1 MNLKKILQDK
11 TREYMVSICGGN
23 QAQINSFINLYD
35 ECILGNNKITLIPN
49 VIRYMKDIEREVFL
63 ENKKEGLIKKERI
76 YIDSIEEIIS
86 EYIEKKDFSKI
97 NKEYLE
103 ILDASNLYMKLCET
117 YIGNNGYD
125 DILINK
131 IKNNIK
137 KTNTLR
143 EIIFNN
149 YKKESEISEEAIN
162 DLYELNLF
170 KELIVLKFI
179 DSMIGG
185 DKIGFEEQKI
195 NLFNFLQENSEIA
208 NEKITYVISFLLK
221 FNKVLDVENDGD
233 SILLEFNKYK
243 GFYIEWERVRIS
255 DNEFSYTYVPM
266 SNVVDV
272 NELMPM
278 SRQFL
283 EKNGLVFS
291 EKMKNV
297 FNEESGMTLKIV
309 GSQCFNRDHIYSY
322 HFNVKIDGSIWDK
335 EMEDF
340 FIEKMREIDRKRIYQ
355 SLNAL
360 FQEEDISD
368 LKNDLKK
375 KYREKLLGKE
385 FNEINKNTNKDS
397 MKRKI

>member
-49 VIRYMKDIEREVFL
+49 VIRYMKDVEREVFL

-221 FNKVLDVENDGD
+221 FNKVLDIENDGD

-297 FNEESGMTLKIV
+297 FNEESGITLKIV
-309 GSQCFNRDHIYSY
+309 GSQCFNRDNIYSY
-322 HFNVKIDGSIWDK
+322 NFNVKIDGSIWDK

-340 FIEKMREIDRKRIYQ
+340 FIEKMRDIDRKRIYQ